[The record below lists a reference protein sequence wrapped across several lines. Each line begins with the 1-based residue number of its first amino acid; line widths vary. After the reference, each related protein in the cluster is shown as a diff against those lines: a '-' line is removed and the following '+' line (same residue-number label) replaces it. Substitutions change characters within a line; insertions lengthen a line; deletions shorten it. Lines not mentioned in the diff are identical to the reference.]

1 MCFQASKGPS
11 TVTDKPVDE
20 ADISETGRLFLRNL
34 PYSASEEDIREL
46 FEPYGELTDCHLVL
60 DRYDAQHH
68 AAQPDRLL
76 LSLSSCCSVVLS
88 DAFID
93 LCPLPPLVGCCRE
106 RRTSKGLAYV
116 TYLMPEDAVRA
127 ASELDAND
135 FQVRLSAS
143 LCPPPSPPGPLLLL
157 LMPFLDIMSLFLL
170 LFSSAFLLLLLYLLH
185 LLLLLF
191 LLLLLLLYLVLL
203 LLLLLIYL
211 LLLLILLLLLFL
223 LDVVVVVFILL
234 LPHVLLPALL
244 LPPLVSAAETAAPS
258 FFSAQ
263 GRLLHILPARLPPH
277 SKTTAAPAEDS
288 TNFKAKKE
296 ADLKSQAGNR
306 CGSSLRPPP
315 PPLHPFDLQSHQ

>member
-46 FEPYGELTDCHLVL
+46 FEPFGELTDCHLVL

-68 AAQPDRLL
+68 AAQHEWLL
-76 LSLSSCCSVVLS
+76 LSLSSCCSVVPS
-88 DAFID
+88 GAFVVVY
-93 LCPLPPLVGCCRE
+93 PLPPLVCCCRE

-127 ASELDAND
+127 AAELDAND

-143 LCPPPSPPGPLLLL
+143 LCPLPSPPGPLLLL
-157 LMPFLDIMSLFLL
+157 LMPFLDIMSLFFVVVLL
-170 LFSSAFLLLLLYLLH
+170 RIPSSPSLSAFTFS
-185 LLLLLF
+185 F
-191 LLLLLLLYLVLL
+191 L
-203 LLLLLIYL
+203 
-211 LLLLILLLLLFL
+211 
-223 LDVVVVVFILL
+223 
-234 LPHVLLPALL
+234 
-244 LPPLVSAAETAAPS
+244 
-258 FFSAQ
+258 FSAQ

-306 CGSSLRPPP
+306 CGSNLRPPP